1 MARPD
6 GRAANQLRPLVI
18 DTSVRSWAEGAALI
32 TMGATTVLCSATV
45 EGRVPP
51 HRRGS
56 RTGWVTAEYAM
67 LPRST
72 HERSPRERGGRIEGR
87 SQEIQRLIARSLR
100 AAVDLG
106 RLGERTVIV
115 DCDVIHA
122 DGGTRTAA
130 ISGGYVALALACQR
144 LQDAAM
150 VQSSPLV
157 RQVAA
162 VSVGLLDST
171 PLLDLDYL
179 EDSQVSTD
187 INVVMSA
194 GGGLIEVQGTAEREP
209 FSEEAL
215 GALIGLARSGISE
228 IFAAQSLA
236 LAPSR

>member
-1 MARPD
+1 MARRDDRAPD
-6 GRAANQLRPLVI
+6 QLRPLLI

-56 RTGWVTAEYAM
+56 RAGWVTAEYAM

-130 ISGGYVALALACQR
+130 ISGGYVALALACRR
-144 LQDAAM
+144 LEEAAM
-150 VQSSPLV
+150 VVSSPMV

-162 VSVGLLDST
+162 VSLGLLDGVA
-171 PLLDLDYL
+171 LLDLDYL

-187 INVVMSA
+187 LNVVMSA
-194 GGGLIEVQGTAEREP
+194 EGGIIEVQGTAERDP
-209 FSEEAL
+209 FNEAQL
-215 GALIGLARSGISE
+215 GQLIGLARGGISQ
-228 IFAAQSLA
+228 ILAAQSQA
-236 LAPSR
+236 LAPSS

>member
-6 GRAANQLRPLVI
+6 GRAAHQLRPLVI